1 MKTLWYINQELQ
13 QSYTRDVS
21 GQVKSKVWNNS
32 LNYEYDG
39 EILQAT

>member
-21 GQVKSKVWNNS
+21 GQVSKVWNNS